1 LIGGI
6 QRRRRKP
13 MPCLGRAFF
22 DAVDVFNT
30 TFAKA
35 NPPAPT
41 LNNFAPYYDPNIT
54 MHTPHVGIQRPRGQV
69 LSNLAASAPLYF
81 DPSVSNLQ
89 IDENAGIVKGNTMYT
104 DTDQGQTKTFG
115 ITFEIHYRR
124 DPTAPGGWI
133 VREAFS
139 R

>member
-1 LIGGI
+1 
-6 QRRRRKP
+6 

-54 MHTPHVGIQRPRGQV
+54 MHTPHLGIQRPRGQV

-81 DPSVSNLQ
+81 DPSVSKLQ
-89 IDENAGIVKGNTMYT
+89 IDENAGIVKGNTCTQIQIRAKLKHLELPSRSTMDGT
-104 DTDQGQTKTFG
+104 PQHR
-115 ITFEIHYRR
+115 E
-124 DPTAPGGWI
+124 GG
-133 VREAFS
+133 
-139 R
+139 